1 VKALPLVAMVPQRHD
16 ADCGVAVLAMFLGIS
31 YEDALLAI
39 GPDVPTVLRAGVWI
53 TQLREAS
60 AKLGAPLKV
69 KRKWDLEDADGIVQV
84 RLPGKFNH
92 FLLARGGLLFN
103 TNFTV
108 WEQEDYLQARRARFG
123 VLLVRED
130 DE

>member
-1 VKALPLVAMVPQRHD
+1 VSAPLVQMVPQRHE
-16 ADCGVAVLAMFLGIS
+16 ADCGVAILAMFLGVS

-39 GPDVPTVLRAGVWI
+39 GQADVLRGGMWLS
-53 TQLREAS
+53 QLRQAS
-60 AKLGAPLKV
+60 AKLGAPLKT
-69 KRKWDLEDADGIVQV
+69 KRQWDVEDADGIVQV
-84 RLPGKFNH
+84 RLPGKMNH

-108 WEQEDYLQARRARFG
+108 WDADDYRKARRAEFG

-130 DE
+130 E